1 MAALLSGASRFA
13 GPDQARAAEGWS
25 LERLTRPS
33 RLFGANGIRT
43 GADGRIYVAQVPGSA
58 ITAIDPDSGVAQ
70 FVSGIDGPITAPDDI
85 AFDSAGNMFATEL
98 TIGRVSMLTPSGQYH
113 VIDDDMPVANP
124 ITIHQ
129 DRLFAGECRMG
140 GRIFE
145 LDRNG
150 GARRTVMA
158 DVPMP
163 NAFEIGPDGMLY
175 MPIMATNEIWRIDPA
190 GGPHEVV
197 AGDLGVPDSVKF
209 DSKGRIVSTQVAS
222 GQVLRIDP
230 QSGAR
235 EVLAQ
240 LGPGLDNCTFV
251 GERLFVSSIPGDLVE
266 VLANGEVRALVEH
279 GLQWPMG
286 LALSPAGGLFVADG
300 GFDYMLGAGGAL
312 DIVGFLFSP
321 GFPGFTRGVAASGE
335 GEWVVTNSMGM
346 VMRWRPGEGVS
357 EPISAGHEVLYGVAI
372 APDGAV
378 VFADGAAGR
387 VLRAEGSEVEELAA
401 RLETPM
407 GVAVAGDGTVYAS
420 ESGAGRIVK
429 CVGGQAETVLDGLGE
444 PQGIAISGGKLY
456 AVDVATKQLVRCDLS
471 GGARETLASGLPV
484 SAPPGMTPKRLGGV
498 GDMSG
503 PMVPFCGIAVAQD
516 GTVYVAADAEG
527 SVLALRPAP

>member
-1 MAALLSGASRFA
+1 MSTASRFA
-13 GPDQARAAEGWS
+13 GPDKAQAAEGWL
-25 LERLTRPS
+25 LERATRPS

-43 GADGRIYVAQVPGSA
+43 GPDGRIYVAQVPGSA
-58 ITAIDPDSGVAQ
+58 VTAIDPYTGEAQ
-70 FVSGIDGPITAPDDI
+70 AIIAIDGPITSPDDI
-85 AFDSAGNMFATEL
+85 AFDSAGNMFTTEL
-98 TIGRVSMLTPSGQYH
+98 TIGRISMLTPSGKYH

-124 ITIHQ
+124 ITIHE

-150 GARRTVMA
+150 GDRRLVMD

-163 NAFEIGPDGMLY
+163 NAFEIGPDGKLY
-175 MPIMATNEIWRIDPA
+175 IPIMATNEIWRIDPA

-230 QSGAR
+230 QSGES

-266 VLANGEVRALVEH
+266 VLANGNVRPLVEH

-286 LALSPAGGLFVADG
+286 LALSPDGGLFIADG

-312 DIVGFLFSP
+312 DVVGFLFAP
-321 GFPGFTRGVAASGE
+321 GFPGFTRGVAASGS
-335 GEWVVTNSMGM
+335 GEWVTTNSIGA
-346 VMRWRPGEGVS
+346 VMRWRPSDGES
-357 EPISAGHEVLYGVAI
+357 EQISAGHDVLYGVAT

-378 VFADGAAGR
+378 IFADGAAGR
-387 VLRAEGSEVEELAA
+387 VLRAKDGESDELAS
-401 RLETPM
+401 RLDTPM
-407 GVAVAGDGTVYAS
+407 GVAVDSDGSVYAS
-420 ESGAGRIVK
+420 ESGGGRIVK
-429 CVGGQAETVLDGLGE
+429 CAGGRAETVIEGLGE
-444 PQGIAISGGKLY
+444 PQGIAIADGRLY
-456 AVDVATKQLVRCDLS
+456 AVDVESKELIRCDIS
-471 GGARETLASGLPV
+471 GRGRETLASGLPV
-484 SAPPGMTPKRLGGV
+484 KAPPGMTPKLLGAV

-503 PMVPFCGIAVAQD
+503 PMVPFCGIAVAED
-516 GTVYVAADAEG
+516 GTVYVAGDAEG
-527 SVLALRPAP
+527 SVLAIRPAH